1 MKRLMLFTL
10 TASMLALSGAS
21 LAQTPAQPAP
31 DASEPA
37 PDAAAPAK
45 APAAAKAA
53 PNRGDALRRSTCRK
67 NVDQNLKGPELAD
80 ALQVCMLE
88 ARLNCLKQ
96 AVGDKIRGKK
106 REAFM
111 NTCSGGS

>member
-1 MKRLMLFTL
+1 MKRLIVFTF
-10 TASMLALSGAS
+10 TASMLALSGVS

-37 PDAAAPAK
+37 PDAAASAKTPAPAK
-45 APAAAKAA
+45 AT
-53 PNRGDALRRSTCRK
+53 PNAGEVLRRSTCRK
-67 NVDQNLKGPELAD
+67 NVDQSLKGPDLID
-80 ALQVCMLE
+80 ALQICMLE

-96 AVGDKIRGKK
+96 AVGDKVRGKK
-106 REAFM
+106 RETFM